1 MTLKVLVVEENPV
14 ARQFLLRVVRESFS
28 DGIVFSE
35 AVDPASA
42 QALVTGASAEGQA
55 SGFRLILCDI
65 EQPDGGGLEWLAGL
79 RHDPAIKIATTL
91 HSDDEHL
98 FPALQCGAQGY
109 LLKEDRFEVLVEEL
123 QKIVRGQ
130 PPLSPAMAR
139 RVLGFFRDQAA
150 TRPAQGLRTT
160 PADGFVHSMFG
171 ATQPLDDAVT
181 LLTERETELLGLLS
195 KGYTVKEIAHTM
207 AIPWFSVNDHIRT
220 VYRKLERAS
229 SPAEALRQLRRELSD

>member
-1 MTLKVLVVEENPV
+1 MTLKVLIVEENPV

-28 DGIVFSE
+28 DGIDFSE
-35 AVDPASA
+35 AQDPLSA
-42 QALVTGASAEGQA
+42 QALMARASAAGQP

-65 EQPDGGGLEWLAGL
+65 EQSDGSGLEWLATL
-79 RHDPAIKIATTL
+79 RPDPAIKVATTL

-139 RVLGFFRDQAA
+139 RVLGFFRGQV
-150 TRPAQGLRTT
+150 THKPAHGLRTT
-160 PADGFVHSMFG
+160 PADGFAHSMFG
-171 ATQPLDDAVT
+171 ATDPPDDALT
-181 LLTERETELLGLLS
+181 LLTEREADLLGLLS
-195 KGYTVKEIAHTM
+195 KGYTVKEISHTM
-207 AIPWFSVNDHIRT
+207 SIPWFAVNDHIRT
-220 VYRKLERAS
+220 VYRKLEKAS